1 MGLADLANLGEA
13 VGGFAVVLSLL
24 YLTYELRTSTKA
36 LKASTASQASQS
48 WAALNESV
56 IHDPELLALIVKF
69 NSEDFQPSNFSKEEL
84 YRSALFCRVLMQKF
98 ESEYFLYESGILA
111 ENIWNIRVSYFHRSF
126 ELPGWKWWWEKE
138 KKISAYTD
146 EFLQNVFLSAE

>member
-48 WAALNESV
+48 WAALNESLV
-56 IHDPELLALIVKF
+56 HDPELLALVDKF
-69 NSEDFQPSNFSKEEL
+69 HSKDFQPSNFSKEEL
-84 YRSALFCRVLMQKF
+84 NRSALFCRVLMQKA
-98 ESEYFLYESGILA
+98 ESEYFLYESGIFP
-111 ENIWNIRVSYFHRSF
+111 ENIWEKRVSLFRRWF
-126 ELPGWKWWWEKE
+126 ELPGWKWWWKKE
-138 KKISAYTD
+138 KKYSAYTD
-146 EFLQNVFLSAE
+146 EFLQNIFLSAE